1 MPIEV
6 QPNTPLADALNAVV
20 QPKLEEIGWGSGDP
34 DDTSLAEYIVL
45 MLVNGR
51 SQDEI
56 AVEISQELLGQSTD
70 DPVAREFSQWLFA
83 EVEAQN
89 ARLNGGNANGNGGV
103 ANTAS
108 ATASDQGVFGI
119 QQAENTLMADADSMD
134 ISGDMAQMNV
144 PTGPRSMRNGN
155 GNTNNRGRDRRTFNQ
170 MNKNMD
176 RTIDGG
182 IHRVPRG
189 TGNER
194 INRGSNGMNM
204 GMGMRNNHNNMR
216 GGRNNMN
223 NRSASVQAGLNA
235 AAMGQN
241 IVNLPHGM
249 NNNWGA
255 PMGGHPMGGA
265 PGQQQPSQMDLIA
278 LLEQQNRMMAQLSK
292 QMMDNNRGGGRGGR
306 GGGRGDHNS
315 RRGNYGNKT
324 WTPGGGAAKT
334 DRSENGDAMQTEA
347 ADGEDTDMTAK
358 RESANPEDS
367 MCKFNLRCTNKDCKF
382 AHQSPAAPP
391 GTTVDIKD
399 ICSFGAACKNWKCAG
414 RHPSPAARLAHQ
426 SEQDCKFFPNC
437 HNPHCP
443 FKHPSM
449 PLCING
455 ADCSTPDCKFTHV
468 KTKCKFTPC
477 LNPKCAFVH
486 EEGQQGSFKDKVWTP
501 AGGANGNGAEA
512 GTEHVSERK
521 FVIDQEEPEHIKPE
535 DVDIA

>member
-6 QPNTPLADALNAVV
+6 QPNTPLAEALNAAV

-89 ARLNGGNANGNGGV
+89 ARINGASTAPANAAPPGISTMFSSHG
-103 ANTAS
+103 
-108 ATASDQGVFGI
+108 ASDQQGD
-119 QQAENTLMADADSMD
+119 ATMMSDADSMD
-134 ISGDMAQMNV
+134 MSGDMSQMNV
-144 PTGPRSMRNGN
+144 PTGPKSMRNGN
-155 GNTNNRGRDRRTFNQ
+155 GNGNMNNRGRDRRMFNQ

-176 RTIDGG
+176 RSVDGG
-182 IHRVPRG
+182 LHRVQRG
-189 TGNER
+189 SGNER
-194 INRGSNGMNM
+194 ISSHRGPNNM
-204 GMGMRNNHNNMR
+204 GPGMRNNHNMR

-249 NNNWGA
+249 NNNWAG
-255 PMGGHPMGGA
+255 PMGGPAMGGV
-265 PGQQQPSQMDLIA
+265 PGQQPSQMDLFA
-278 LLEQQNRMMAQLSK
+278 LLEQQNRMMAQLSQ
-292 QMMDNNRGGGRGGR
+292 QMMHNNHGRGGR
-306 GGGRGDHNS
+306 GGGRGGHNS
-315 RRGNYGNKT
+315 RRGNHNNHST
-324 WTPGGGAAKT
+324 WTPGSGAKPE
-334 DRSENGDAMQTEA
+334 RNENGDEMQTDGAE
-347 ADGEDTDMTAK
+347 GEDVDISGK
-358 RESANPEDS
+358 REQMNPEDS

-437 HNPHCP
+437 HNPHCA

-449 PLCING
+449 PLCLNG
-455 ADCSTPDCKFTHV
+455 ADCTTADCKFTHV
-468 KTKCKFTPC
+468 KTKCKFNPC
-477 LNPKCAFVH
+477 LNPKCAFAH
-486 EEGQQGSFKDKVWTP
+486 DEGQQGGFKDKVWTP
-501 AGGANGNGAEA
+501 TGGAATGG
-512 GTEHVSERK
+512 EHVSERK
-521 FVIDQEEPEHIKPE
+521 FVIDQEEPVHVKPE